1 MIRNF
6 LSLILSVF
14 IFNTAIAQVAKT
26 QVLPLSVKPI
36 TDGFELN
43 WPENTSKTGN
53 YQFFYRDLDIP
64 NGAWQSTGDLVKGPA
79 NSYVFKTSKN
89 VEFAAQYLNPNN
101 QAESN
106 GYIAAG
112 IVDYP
117 ISKGRVILV
126 IDSLIAADLKN
137 ETQQLQQD
145 LLASGWFSNVL
156 IVKRSENPEGIK
168 SRIKSLLD
176 QGSFKTNALYLLGHV
191 PVPYSG
197 YFSSTGTRPPPDGH
211 VEGSGNHTGAWPA
224 DVFYSDFDGIWED
237 LLVKCTTGNQSRH
250 HNIGGDGKYDPSE
263 LPGISSLDMGRV
275 DFYDMPAFSESEVE
289 LTKEYLQRAHNWK
302 LGETPFVKRALIDNN
317 FNGLNL
323 ASTGYHNFSC
333 LIEKDSIFD
342 DRDYFSAQSKGNY
355 LWSYGC
361 GAGSYTSCNGIGN
374 TNNFAAY
381 KKKDSFHNIFTI
393 LAGSFFGDWD
403 SKNNLLRASLASGS
417 LATFWGG
424 IPKWYIHHMGLGK
437 HIGHGARITQNN
449 STEYFNGNFNAAYRG
464 VHIALLGDP
473 TLEML
478 PVKPVNNL
486 IAESQNGNILLKW
499 SPSPDATSYE
509 IYRIDTLNKTYTPV
523 NTSGDCQVVVS
534 DTFFI
539 DECNWSSGDY
549 IYGVAASQ
557 QTQTPS
563 GIYNNRSMLIMTGV
577 QHVNS
582 LEKSEVTESS
592 FYPNPTS
599 NHIFIDVRDFNFG
612 TLCAFDL
619 GGRKVLEMENVDF
632 NSKINFNGLDMGV
645 YLFNAY
651 DQKTGKSIDSW
662 IIVSQ

>member
-14 IFNTAIAQVAKT
+14 ILNTAIAQVAKT

-79 NSYVFKTSKN
+79 KSYVFKTSKN

-101 QAESN
+101 QAESI

-237 LLVKCTTGNQSRH
+237 LLVKCTTGKQSRH

-275 DFYDMPAFSESEVE
+275 DFYDMPAFPESEVE
-289 LTKEYLQRAHNWK
+289 LTKEYLQRVHNWK

-393 LAGSFFGDWD
+393 LAGSYFGDWD
-403 SKNNLLRASLASGS
+403 SRNNLLRASLASGS

-478 PVKPVNNL
+478 PIKPVNNL
-486 IAESQNGNILLKW
+486 IAESQNGNVLLNW

-557 QTQTPS
+557 QAQTPS
-563 GIYNNRSMLIMTGV
+563 GIYNNRSMLKMTGV